1 MAQKL
6 ITLKDIAQKLGVPQ
20 SNVRYDRDVYQ
31 EFIPS
36 VTVEGQK
43 HPMYDEGAIEVFQL
57 ITKLKNEGLSRHQ
70 VKEKLAEK
78 YTPYYEDKTN
88 AEQELTDLI
97 GENPMQQGS
106 NSLATTNLA
115 QLMRMY
121 KATIENNREMA
132 ESHLQIE
139 EYNTKKLQAQRL
151 HIAEL
156 QDTIEQLRE
165 RIKELESQSPRDEE
179 QKSDGGLLKRIFG

>member
-6 ITLKDIAQKLGVPQ
+6 ITLKDIAQRLDVPQ

-36 VTVEGQK
+36 VPVEGQK
-43 HPMYDEGAIEVFQL
+43 HPMYDEGAIEVFEL

-78 YTPYYEDKTN
+78 YTPFYDDKTN
-88 AEQELTDLI
+88 EEQELTDLI
-97 GENPMQQGS
+97 GENQLNQGR

-115 QLMRMY
+115 QLMRTY
-121 KATIENNREMA
+121 KVAIEDAGELI
-132 ESHLQIE
+132 ESHLQIN
-139 EYNTKKLQAQRL
+139 EYNTKQLQAQRL

-165 RIKELESQSPRDEE
+165 RIKELESQSPPDEE
-179 QKSDGGLLKRIFG
+179 QKSEGGLLKRIFG